1 MGIGLSGIETLCL
14 FEGGDSRVVLVFTSV
29 DATQVEIGQPDIRLQ
44 LNCLQQAGPC
54 LVIIIVPIGYVAK
67 IGIGLRALGIML
79 YFLFE
84 FRSSLF
90 VVMLFPVEVA
100 KAKMDVWL

>member
-1 MGIGLSGIETLCL
+1 MCIWLSGIETLCL
-14 FEGGDSRVVLVFTSV
+14 FEGRDSSVVLVLTSIH
-29 DATQVEIGQPDIRLQ
+29 ATQVEIGQPDIRLQ
-44 LNCLQQAGPC
+44 LNCLQQADPC
-54 LVIIIVPIGYVAK
+54 LVILIVSIGYVAK

-90 VVMLFPVEVA
+90 VVMLFPVEIA
-100 KAKMDVWL
+100 KAKMDVRL